1 MLHGH
6 QHNHREYNINNR
18 KNGIL
23 RYDVG
28 VDANGM
34 SPVSAAEEWVFSIRF
49 TACPFLFLLPE
60 FHTMKNKIEL
70 LVELW
75 YDLSENT
82 KMVGG

>member
-23 RYDVG
+23 RYNVG

-34 SPVSAAEEWVFSIRF
+34 SLVSAAEEWVFSTRSMV
-49 TACPFLFLLPE
+49 CSFLFLLPQ

-70 LVELW
+70 PVELW

>member
-18 KNGIL
+18 KNRIL

-34 SPVSAAEEWVFSIRF
+34 SPVSAAEVID
-49 TACPFLFLLPE
+49 FLFR
-60 FHTMKNKIEL
+60 
-70 LVELW
+70 
-75 YDLSENT
+75 
-82 KMVGG
+82 